1 MLGTINSLV
10 RGEVTIHTY
19 TSPESGLEANTHI
32 VELPT
37 QLLVIDTQYAV
48 PFAAEAAAYAA
59 TLGKPI
65 TRVYVTHAHPD
76 HFFGAAEFA
85 APVHALAATKSTI
98 ETNGETILSNNRAT
112 AGDVLPDKVTAPTE
126 VVIPGEIIIDGIRL
140 ELMEFTDGEAGDA
153 LVIAL
158 PDQDVLIAQ
167 DLVYNNLHLFIAEG
181 HLDHW
186 LTVVGELSGVGDL
199 HAAHPRLLGQEGV
212 VVGLRLRCRERGV
225 GSDDERDRHRAHPS
239 SMISSLPSSGRTHSG
254 PTSFWSRRGMFA
266 PMETMTTAA
275 KPKDRMASA
284 RPSAHRTE
292 MRRNPAPKRTMVLL
306 GRGRP
311 VSGARV
317 EGVAASSAV
326 GCADVGG
333 MCVTYSSNGSVRQK

>member
-10 RGEVTIHTY
+10 RGEVIIHTY

-98 ETNGETILSNNRAT
+98 ETNGEMILSNNRAT

-140 ELMEFTDGEAGDA
+140 ELMEFTDGEARDA

-186 LTVVGELSGVGDL
+186 LTVVGEL
-199 HAAHPRLLGQEGV
+199 RQ
-212 VVGLRLRCRERGV
+212 RGFGTIV
-225 GSDDERDRHRAHPS
+225 PGHGA
-239 SMISSLPSSGRTHSG
+239 ISG
-254 PTSFWSRRGMFA
+254 PEVFDFVEDYLR
-266 PMETMTTAA
+266 AA
-275 KPKDRMASA
+275 KPILAEATGPDDLSA
-284 RPSAHRTE
+284 RLIAAFPDAG
-292 MRRNPAPKRTMVLL
+292 
-306 GRGRP
+306 GRGLL
-311 VSGARV
+311 
-317 EGVAASSAV
+317 AV
-326 GCADVGG
+326 QNS
-333 MCVTYSSNGSVRQK
+333 YLFPQS

>member
-10 RGEVTIHTY
+10 RGEVIIHTY

-98 ETNGETILSNNRAT
+98 ETNGEMILSNNRAT

-186 LTVVGELSGVGDL
+186 LAIVDELRQRGRTTHMSIAVPEESGPGLVEEL
-199 HAAHPRLLGQEGV
+199 HNANPQWKASYEGGRVHATGRDMDDAARIALAHPG
-212 VVGLRLRCRERGV
+212 
-225 GSDDERDRHRAHPS
+225 AHD
-239 SMISSLPSSGRTHSG
+239 ISV
-254 PTSFWSRRGMFA
+254 
-266 PMETMTTAA
+266 TASTLE
-275 KPKDRMASA
+275 DVF
-284 RPSAHRTE
+284 TE
-292 MRRNPAPKRTMVLL
+292 LTA
-306 GRGRP
+306 
-311 VSGARV
+311 
-317 EGVAASSAV
+317 
-326 GCADVGG
+326 
-333 MCVTYSSNGSVRQK
+333 